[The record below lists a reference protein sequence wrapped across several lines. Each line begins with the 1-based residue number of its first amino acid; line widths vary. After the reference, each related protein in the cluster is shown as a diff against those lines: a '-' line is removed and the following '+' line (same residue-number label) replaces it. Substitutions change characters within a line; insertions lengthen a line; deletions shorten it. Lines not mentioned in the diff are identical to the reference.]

1 MLFNVVLFADVRAIV
16 EYIYSDECVVYFLI
30 YWCCICFVYSD
41 LYLLFC
47 ATFCAVFCVDK
58 CGACDVLRLILFCF
72 LCCIQKV
79 IYKWLGVYV
88 VLYWFW
94 LLFYLFYTKSSWLLL
109 ALLCTSDHHPA
120 PKLSTKHLHDPPEP
134 PHIPTTIRDSQTT
147 HHNLPHPH
155 HNPPRP
161 ITTST
166 HLPSTC
172 IVTQHQRKTHNA
184 SYTTLHDTYTPHTT
198 THDPT

>member
-1 MLFNVVLFADVRAIV
+1 MSCLFF
-16 EYIYSDECVVYFLI
+16 YIDF
-30 YWCCICFVYSD
+30 
-41 LYLLFC
+41 YLLFC
-47 ATFCAVFCVDK
+47 ATFCAVFCVGK

-72 LCCIQKV
+72 LCCIQKSNISDWV
-79 IYKWLGVYV
+79 CT
-88 VLYWFW
+88 WFCIGFDFYSTF
-94 LLFYLFYTKSSWLLL
+94 LIQNHHGYFYL
-109 ALLCTSDHHPA
+109 AILCTSDHHPA
-120 PKLSTKHLHDPPEP
+120 PKLSTKHLHDPPGP
-134 PHIPTTIRDSQTT
+134 PHTPTTIRDSQTT

-172 IVTQHQRKTHNA
+172 IVTQHQRKAYNA
-184 SYTTLHDTYTPHTT
+184 SHTTLHDTYTLHTT